1 MRAALIA
8 LLVASSGAFAE
19 SAAGIEWK
27 APDGWKL
34 EPARPMRAATYRIPA
49 ANGDPEDAELGVFH
63 FGQGQG
69 GSIDANIQRW
79 ISQFEQPDGK
89 PSQQVAKV
97 TKEKNGKL
105 ETTVIDLPGTYLASV
120 GGPMSP
126 AKERKPKFRLLGA
139 IVEAPEGSV
148 FFKMTGPE
156 KTVAAAR
163 PGFQKMLKSIKATG
177 K

>member
-8 LLVASSGAFAE
+8 FLVASSGAFAE

-27 APDGWKL
+27 APQSWKV

-49 ANGDPEDAELGVFH
+49 ARGDVEDAELGVFH
-63 FGQGQG
+63 FGAGQG
-69 GSIDANIQRW
+69 GSVDANLQRW

-97 TKEKNGKL
+97 TKEKNGNL
-105 ETTVIDLPGTYLASV
+105 PTTVIDLAGTYLASM
-120 GGPMSP
+120 GGPMAP
-126 AKERKPKFRLLGA
+126 TREKKPNYRLLGA
-139 IVEAPEGSV
+139 IVEAPGGAV
-148 FFKMTGPE
+148 FFKMTGPD

-163 PGFQKMLKSIKATG
+163 PAFQKMLKSIKATS